1 MGSVRGR
8 VPNRSTEHADVGS
21 DAVIPAPLTL
31 PTASVVLVGEQ
42 VPIGDFR
49 LDRETFA
56 IAAIREYVE
65 RIGQLPTGEAWVAAG
80 MKPSEKTIRRQYGS
94 FRAAIQE
101 AGLK

>member
-1 MGSVRGR
+1 MNGSVGLADFEYVV
-8 VPNRSTEHADVGS
+8 VPRSN
-21 DAVIPAPLTL
+21 IPNHLN
-31 PTASVVLVGEQ
+31 VFVGEQ
-42 VPIGDFR
+42 VPIGDFHH
-49 LDRETFA
+49 DRETFA

-80 MKPSEKTIRRQYGS
+80 MKPSEKTIRRQFGS

>member
-1 MGSVRGR
+1 MVPRSNNPNHLSVF
-8 VPNRSTEHADVGS
+8 
-21 DAVIPAPLTL
+21 
-31 PTASVVLVGEQ
+31 VGEQ

-65 RIGQLPTGEAWVAAG
+65 RIGQLPTGEAWAAAG
-80 MKPSEKTIRRQYGS
+80 MKPSEKTIRRQFGS

>member
-1 MGSVRGR
+1 MRVGMVSRSNNPNHLSVF
-8 VPNRSTEHADVGS
+8 
-21 DAVIPAPLTL
+21 
-31 PTASVVLVGEQ
+31 VGEQ

-49 LDRETFA
+49 LDHETFA
-56 IAAIREYVE
+56 MAAIREYVE

-80 MKPSEKTIRRQYGS
+80 MKPSEKTIRRQFGS